1 MQRGVSTILFVDD
14 DESIRAGAV
23 KTLGTL
29 GCKIVTASDAD
40 TALALVRS
48 DASIAA
54 LFVCIMLAEAKK
66 LVTGARGHRP
76 DLRVVYTTNYPEM
89 LLLDREAPSDGPL
102 LRLPIDPEQVR
113 AALAGI
119 VDGSAPPPA

>member
-1 MQRGVSTILFVDD
+1 MQHGVRTILFVDD

-23 KTLGTL
+23 KALGSL
-29 GCKIVTASDAD
+29 GCKIVTAGDAD

-54 LFVCIMLAEAKK
+54 LFVCITLAEAKK
-66 LVTGARGHRP
+66 LVNGAKGHRP
-76 DLRVVYTTNYPEM
+76 DLRVIYTTHYPEM
-89 LLLDREAPSDGPL
+89 LLLDREAPGDGPL

-119 VDGSAPPPA
+119 VDGPASPPA

>member
-1 MQRGVSTILFVDD
+1 MQRGVRTILFVDD

-23 KTLGTL
+23 KALGSL
-29 GCKIVTASDAD
+29 GCKVVTAGDAD
-40 TALALVRS
+40 TALALIQGE
-48 DASIAA
+48 ASIAA

-66 LVTGARGHRP
+66 LVIGARRHRP
-76 DLRVVYTTNYPEM
+76 DLRVVYTTDYPEM

-102 LRLPIDPEQVR
+102 LRLPIDSEQAR

-119 VDGSAPPPA
+119 VDGPACPPA

>member
-1 MQRGVSTILFVDD
+1 MQRGVRTILFVDD
-14 DESIRAGAV
+14 DESVRAGAV
-23 KTLGTL
+23 KALGSV
-29 GCKIVTASDAD
+29 GCKIVTAGDAD
-40 TALALVRS
+40 TALALIQG

-66 LVTGARGHRP
+66 LVIGAKGHRP
-76 DLRVVYTTNYPEM
+76 DLRVVYTTDYPQM
-89 LLLDREAPSDGPL
+89 LVLDREAPGDGPL

-119 VDGSAPPPA
+119 VDGSASPPG

>member
-1 MQRGVSTILFVDD
+1 MQRGIRTILFVDD
-14 DESIRAGAV
+14 DESNRAGAV
-23 KTLGTL
+23 KALDSL
-29 GCKIVTASDAD
+29 GCKIVTAGDAD

-54 LFVCIMLAEAKK
+54 LFVSIMLAEAKN
-66 LVTGARGHRP
+66 LVNGAKGHRP
-76 DLRVVYTTNYPEM
+76 DLRVIYTTDYPEM

-119 VDGSAPPPA
+119 VDGSASPPA